1 MPRSI
6 WNGAISFGLV
16 SIGVK
21 VVPATSAE
29 HSVRFRQLHRSD
41 LGAVRYRKVCELD
54 EAELQADDIV
64 RGYETA
70 DGRIAVVTDEDLD
83 GLPLPTARTIEV
95 GGFIDLAAVDP
106 LRRGKS
112 YYLAPD
118 KTAAKPYALMR
129 EALRRADR
137 GAVAKMAMHGRE
149 LLVLIQ
155 VYDETLLMTQL
166 RWADEMNAAEGIV
179 PTADV
184 TVTDSELDLADTLIN
199 ALGTVED
206 LNAYSDEY
214 QAAVE
219 EVITAKLDGAPA
231 AGTAAAQERGGV
243 VLDLMAILQQ
253 SVTAAQDARR
263 PEAGSADSGAAA
275 GEPAPAASKKP
286 PRKVASAASP
296 AARGARKSTAQ
307 RHLAAAPEPEP
318 KDTSARKTVT
328 SRKKK
333 TAAAETPAPRATR
346 KKIS

>member
-16 SIGVK
+16 NIGVK

-29 HSVRFRQLHRSD
+29 HSVRFRQLHASD
-41 LGAVRYRKVCELD
+41 LGPVRYRKVCELD
-54 EAELQADDIV
+54 QTELQADDIV

-70 DGRIAVVTDEDLD
+70 DGRVAVVTDEDLD

-95 GGFIDLAAVDP
+95 SGFIDLAAVDP
-106 LRRGKS
+106 LRRGRT

-155 VYDETLLMTQL
+155 VHDEALLMTQL
-166 RWADEMNAAEGIV
+166 HWADEMNAAEGIV
-179 PTADV
+179 PATDV
-184 TVTDSELDLADTLIN
+184 TVSDSELDLADTLIN

-206 LNAYSDEY
+206 LNAYSDQY

-231 AGTAAAQERGGV
+231 SGTAAAQARGGGV

-253 SVTAAQDARR
+253 SVTAAQDAR
-263 PEAGSADSGAAA
+263 SAEPAA
-275 GEPAPAASKKP
+275 PAPAA
-286 PRKVASAASP
+286 RAT
-296 AARGARKSTAQ
+296 RKSTAQ
-307 RHLAAAPEPEP
+307 RHLSAAPEPAA
-318 KDTSARKTVT
+318 KGTSARKTAT
-328 SRKKK
+328 AKARTPKAGAAKTPAATEKAAPRTPRKK
-333 TAAAETPAPRATR
+333 TG
-346 KKIS
+346 